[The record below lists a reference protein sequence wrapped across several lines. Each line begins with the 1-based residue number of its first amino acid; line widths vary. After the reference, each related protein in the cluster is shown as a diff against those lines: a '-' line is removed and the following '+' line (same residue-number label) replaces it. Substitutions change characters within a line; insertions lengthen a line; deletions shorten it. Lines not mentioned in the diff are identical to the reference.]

1 MPPVAAMASGF
12 VATLGLMGL
21 VIAGPTFSAAVSS
34 PAIAPVSD
42 PVQSVNR
49 SSKGDRLPGPTAAQ
63 QRPAQPKPTPVK
75 TLQEDNRQR
84 MEGCDPLVSP
94 LAKSSLSQV
103 PGRCI
108 AAVSSRNKP
117 A

>member
-12 VATLGLMGL
+12 VATLALTCL
-21 VIAGPTFSAAVSS
+21 VIVGPTFSPTVSS
-34 PAIAPVSD
+34 SEIVPSSDIA
-42 PVQSVNR
+42 QSVNR
-49 SSKGDRLPGPTAAQ
+49 SSKSDRLPAPVAAQ
-63 QRPAQPKPTPVK
+63 QRPAQPNPTPVK

-108 AAVSSRNKP
+108 AAMSSRDKP